1 MNPVQHGT
9 FNIEHSAFNISNHM
23 KKIRLS
29 PSASITTTQS
39 GVVLRSDLGTFQ
51 LQGEDVRLFVTSIV
65 PLLDGTRDTAAVA
78 AALPGYSA
86 ESVTNFLTLLQ
97 YKGLVEPVPESDRRL
112 AEERF
117 FQTWGFAEGAA
128 LGQLA
133 NARVAV
139 IGLEPWGANAAI
151 ELAAA
156 GVRHLHLLDNLTVS
170 ADDILGVRAFTP
182 ADRGRPRPEA
192 VRDAIARVADDAEVT
207 TGGIIITDDRFA
219 LDGTFDLLVTGLDRD
234 DVYLLLRIARYAH
247 EQRVRTIHGHLD
259 GFEAWIG
266 PAVVPGDTACWNCF
280 RLRRLGAADHVQSA
294 HEIDAS
300 LRGAPGEA
308 RARAFLAPMAGQA
321 GQALAMQAVK
331 LLIGYGEPRL
341 PGRFLVQ
348 NLVTGESAL
357 HKVLRMPWC
366 DVCGGAAEDRQ
377 DGLSGQAGLPVL
389 HDADELKKA
398 LEGIV
403 DRRVGII
410 KILASDPPSETLP
423 PQELPLGAT
432 AIVSEYTEGTLRHMH
447 GGGPQVGSGKG
458 LTKVDALIGAAGEAI
473 ERYSAARYRKS
484 DLHLSPITAM
494 QEDFVDPRRLCL
506 YSDEQ
511 YAQPGFPYAR
521 FEPERP
527 IHWTRGW
534 WFGTREP
541 VWVPALP
548 AYFNFEVCSHEY
560 FCQVSSNG
568 LAAGASVDDA
578 AMRALFELIERDAF
592 MLTWLCQLPARRIIV
607 DDSVEPAVREVIRQ
621 LNQRGAEVELYL
633 LDGTE
638 IDIPAVMC
646 LALGD
651 GKTLPAAAV
660 ALSCHLDPRVAVR
673 KAVLEQG
680 HVGPYLTRKLAE
692 HPVPATPADV
702 HTLEDHA
709 AYYFTPERLP
719 AFDFL
724 RRGDRPPIAARDL
737 AAVEEVSVAACA
749 ARLEQAGVRV
759 AMVDVTSPDLRQSP
773 FRVARAIG
781 LDVQPIHFGERF
793 RRLVSARLDR
803 HSGGRPLNPDP
814 HPLA

>member
-1 MNPVQHGT
+1 
-9 FNIEHSAFNISNHM
+9 M

-29 PSASITTTQS
+29 PSASITTTHS

-65 PLLDGTRDTAAVA
+65 PLLDGTRDAAAVA
-78 AALPGYSA
+78 AALTGYSA

-117 FQTWGFAEGAA
+117 FQKWGFANGAA
-128 LGQLA
+128 LAQLA
-133 NARVAV
+133 AARVAV
-139 IGLEPWGANAAI
+139 IGLEPWGANAAL

-156 GVRHLHLLDNLTVS
+156 GVRHLQLLDNFTVS
-170 ADDILGVRAFTP
+170 ADDILGVRAFTA
-182 ADRGRPRPEA
+182 ADRGRLRRDA
-192 VRDAIARVADDAEVT
+192 VRDAVARVAGDAEVT
-207 TGGIIITDDRFA
+207 PAAISVTPDGRFA

-234 DVYLLLRIARYAH
+234 DVYLLRRIARYAH
-247 EQRVRTIHGHLD
+247 EQRVRTLHGHLD

-300 LRGAPGEA
+300 LSAAPGES

-321 GQALAMQAVK
+321 GQALAMQAIR
-331 LLIGYGEPRL
+331 LLTGYSDPRL
-341 PGRFLVQ
+341 AGRFLVQ

-357 HKVLRMPWC
+357 HRVLRMPWC
-366 DVCGGAAEDRQ
+366 EVCGGAAGQQPKEDAEARS
-377 DGLSGQAGLPVL
+377 LAAAG
-389 HDADELKKA
+389 DADDLRKA

-410 KILASDPPSETLP
+410 KILASDPVETLP

-432 AIVSEYTEGTLRHMH
+432 AVVSAYTEGTLRHMH
-447 GGGPQVGSGKG
+447 DTGPQIGSGKG

-484 DLHLSPITAM
+484 DLHVSPTAAM
-494 QEDFVDPRRLCL
+494 RDDFVDPRRLCL

-521 FEPERP
+521 FEADRP

-534 WFGTREP
+534 WFGTSEP

-548 AYFNFEVCSHEY
+548 AYFNFEACAHEY

-592 MLTWLCQLPARRIIV
+592 MLTWLCQLPARRIVV
-607 DDSVEPAVREVIRQ
+607 DDTVEPAVREIIRQ
-621 LNQRGAEVELYL
+621 LGQRGAEVELYL
-633 LDGTE
+633 MDGTE

-646 LALGD
+646 LAIGD
-651 GKTLPAAAV
+651 GKTLPAASV

-719 AFDFL
+719 VFDFI

-737 AAVEEVSVAACA
+737 PAAAEVSVAACA

-759 AMVDVTSPDLRQSP
+759 AVVDVTSPDLRDSP

-793 RRLVSARLDR
+793 RRLVSARLDK
-803 HSGGRPLNPDP
+803 HSGGRPLNPHP

>member
-1 MNPVQHGT
+1 
-9 FNIEHSAFNISNHM
+9 M

-29 PSASITTTQS
+29 PSASITTTHS

-51 LQGEDVRLFVTSIV
+51 LQGEDVRLFVTNIV
-65 PLLDGTRDTAAVA
+65 PLLDGTRDAAEVA

-117 FQTWGFAEGAA
+117 FQKWGFQEGAA

-133 NARVAV
+133 QARIAV

-156 GVRHLHLLDNLTVS
+156 GVKHLQLFDNLTVS
-170 ADDILGVRAFTP
+170 ADDILGVRAFTT
-182 ADRGRPRPEA
+182 ADLGRQRRDA

-207 TGGIIITDDRFA
+207 IGGIVITDDRFT

-234 DVYLLLRIARYAH
+234 DVYLLRRIAQYAH
-247 EQRVRTIHGHLD
+247 DQRVRTLHGHLD

-300 LRGAPGEA
+300 LSAAPNES

-321 GQALAMQAVK
+321 GQALAMQAIK
-331 LLIGYGEPRL
+331 LLTGYGEPRL

-366 DVCGGAAEDRQ
+366 DVCGGAAEQVEDRQ
-377 DGLSGQAGLPVL
+377 SCLSLSEA
-389 HDADELKKA
+389 HDADELKAA

-410 KILASDPPSETLP
+410 KFLASDQTESLP

-432 AIVSEYTEGTLRHMH
+432 ALVSTYTDGTLRHMH
-447 GGGPQVGSGKG
+447 DTGPQVGSGKG

-484 DLHLSPITAM
+484 DLHVSPTTAM
-494 QEDFVDPRRLCL
+494 SEDFVDPRRLCL
-506 YSDEQ
+506 YSEEQ

-534 WFGTREP
+534 WFGTKEP

-548 AYFNFEVCSHEY
+548 AYFNFEVCNHEY

-592 MLTWLCQLPARRIIV
+592 MLTWLCQLPARRIVV
-607 DDSVEPAVREVIRQ
+607 DESIEPAVREVIRQ

-680 HVGPYLTRKLAE
+680 HVGPYLTRKLVE

-724 RRGDRPPIAARDL
+724 RRGGQAILPVQARDL
-737 AAVEEVSVAACA
+737 PAVSEVSVAACA
-749 ARLEQAGVRV
+749 ARLDKAGVRV
-759 AMVDVTSPDLRQSP
+759 AMVDVTSPDLRESP

-793 RRLVSARLDR
+793 RRLVSARLDK